1 VLSILTN
8 GLSLGVARML
18 DRSQLRL
25 ERHGARLASG
35 WRINSAKDDAAGLA
49 IASRLQAQRRG
60 MDVDLRSL
68 SDMVSLIQVAEGA
81 LSSIGENL
89 QRIRELA
96 LQAANGTNQMA
107 DRQALQLE
115 ADQLIVASRHIQ
127 SLTEFNGLHLLDGSL
142 QLQGLMPLSISEL
155 FLSRTTNVLFRYAQL
170 KQATTT
176 ATPVGSLQAGDLT
189 INGKAVPAST
199 AGALP
204 GQSTTS
210 AWAIASAINQAG
222 VDGLTTKANAAQ
234 LTGSSVVQ
242 PNNGIIAAGD
252 IVINGVAI
260 GAGNI
265 VGAINTKSGQTGVT
279 ASLITGTPILGP
291 PLQTTYT
298 LVLTADDG
306 RDIDVS
312 GAGSFGLGDSYATGS
327 VTITGPLT
335 EGGNLTF
342 GGSNPGSIGLATSM
356 IVGTAVGDPV
366 PVSLTE
372 ADGYDFNPDMS
383 SVDGAQATIGVMDR
397 KLDKLL
403 AIRVR
408 LGATLAALDARRNH
422 LATSRDTAAATISRI
437 EDADYA
443 EEMAA
448 LTKENILRQTA
459 LAMAAQANAES
470 RRLLVLLL
478 DSTNLKSR

>member
-35 WRINSAKDDAAGLA
+35 LRINSAKDDAAGLA
-49 IASRLQAQRRG
+49 IASRMQAQRRG

-68 SDMVSLIQVAEGA
+68 NDMVSLIQVAEGA
-81 LSSIGENL
+81 LGTIGENL

-96 LQAANGTNQMA
+96 LQAANGTNQLA
-107 DRQALQLE
+107 DRLALQLE
-115 ADQLIVASRHIQ
+115 ADQLIGASRNIQ

-142 QLQGLMPLSISEL
+142 QLQGLMPLSISGL
-155 FLSRTTNVLFRYAQL
+155 FLSRTTSVLFRYAQMT
-170 KQATTT
+170 QASTTV
-176 ATPVGSLQAGDLT
+176 TPGGSLQAGDLT
-189 INGKAVPAST
+189 INGKAVPASA
-199 AGALP
+199 AGAGA
-204 GQSTTS
+204 GQSAGS

-222 VDGLTTKANAAQ
+222 VEGLTVTANAAQ

-242 PNNGIIAAGD
+242 PNNGIVAAGD
-252 IVINGVAI
+252 IVINGVSI

-265 VGAINTKSGQTGVT
+265 VGAINAKSGQTGVT
-279 ASLITGTPILGP
+279 ASVIAGAPILGP
-291 PLQTTYT
+291 PLQTPYT
-298 LVLTADDG
+298 LVLTAGDG

-312 GAGSFGLGDSYATGS
+312 GAGGFGLGDSHATGS
-327 VTITGPLT
+327 VAITGPLA
-335 EGGNLTF
+335 EGGNLAF
-342 GGSNPGSIGLATSM
+342 GGNNPGSIGLATGT
-356 IVGTAVGDPV
+356 IIGTAVGDLV

-397 KLDKLL
+397 KLEKLF
-403 AIRVR
+403 AIRVG
-408 LGATLAALDARRNH
+408 LGATLAALDARRSH
-422 LATSRDTAAATISRI
+422 LAISRDTVATTISRI

-443 EEMAA
+443 EEMVA

-470 RRLLVLLL
+470 RRLLALLL
-478 DSTNLKSR
+478 DSTHLKPR